1 MSLLLPNCLAWQK
14 RSLWNGVRY
23 SLKNT
28 PLNLESLSFDFDY
41 KKLERARY
49 DINFTTISR
58 GLLGDPCDAPCFG
71 LPRRWHLSMSA
82 IVIADPISFATCRT
96 ASSVELSLDWLILE
110 IHTEFRQLYWL
121 VRSRSAVVFSNL
133 DCSSS
138 TFHPK
143 LSQFRVLVGYS
154 LKTFTFSQVDMFV
167 YTDEE
172 DLST

>member
-1 MSLLLPNCLAWQK
+1 MLIEE
-14 RSLWNGVRY
+14 Y
-23 SLKNT
+23 SF
-28 PLNLESLSFDFDY
+28 EFGI
-41 KKLERARY
+41 LERARY

-71 LPRRWHLSMSA
+71 LPRRWDLSMSA
-82 IVIADPISFATCRT
+82 IMIADHISFVTCRT
-96 ASSVELSLDWLILE
+96 ASSVELSLDSLILE
-110 IHTEFRQLYWL
+110 IRTQFRRLYWL
-121 VRSRSAVVFSNL
+121 VCSRSAVVFSNL

-143 LSQFRVLVGYS
+143 LSQFRVLVGYP
-154 LKTFTFSQVDMFV
+154 LKPFTFSQVDMFV